1 MSIGALEAA
10 SLRPTTVAV
19 HHRSDV
25 HGDAGWVYAGDV
37 HIPTLPPGPD
47 SAGTISTLMG
57 APDRLAATT
66 TAALGAITEALPAGE
81 VRKGQIDM
89 AEAVARS
96 IINREH
102 LVVEAGTGTG
112 KTFAYLVPAIL
123 SGRKVVVATATKT
136 LQDQLAGKDLPFLA
150 EQLDHE
156 FSFAVLKGRSNYI
169 CLQRVRELGH
179 DGDQLTLEVGPRP
192 PTEEIAALARW
203 AGQTTTGDR
212 AELTLEPSVRAWAAV
227 SVGPREC
234 PGATKCPKG
243 DDCFTEKARSAAA
256 AADVVVVNTHLYGMH
271 LATQGA
277 VLPEHDV
284 VVIDE
289 AHQLEDTIAATAG
302 VELTSGRFLNMARAT
317 GAIVSDAEL
326 VQSLDELAG
335 LWRDALVDERGRRL
349 RGHLDGEPA
358 RVLDLARARLDKAMT
373 ALRAVPDESVGDVA
387 ARKQRAMQAA
397 TSLIEDIESVR
408 NVQVDEVSWVEGSE
422 DFPVLRVAP
431 VDVGEILDETLWSK
445 TTTILTSATLPT
457 ALPDQVGLPDG
468 TFVRLDVG
476 SPFDY
481 PHQAMLYCAAHMP
494 DPRSAKFDEAVHDE
508 LEALITAAGGRTM
521 ALFTSYRALQLAVDA
536 LRPRLAV
543 EVLAQDDYPK
553 PALIERFTDNP
564 ETCLFAT
571 MGFWQGVD
579 VPGATLS
586 LVTID
591 RVPFP
596 RPDDPLLQARREKA
610 RADAFRV
617 VDLPRATTLLAQ
629 GAGRLIR
636 SATDRGVV
644 AVLDPRMAKASYKW
658 DLVNALP
665 PMKRTKD
672 RSEVEAFLR
681 SLRGD
686 APTDEA

>member
-1 MSIGALEAA
+1 
-10 SLRPTTVAV
+10 
-19 HHRSDV
+19 
-25 HGDAGWVYAGDV
+25 
-37 HIPTLPPGPD
+37 
-47 SAGTISTLMG
+47 
-57 APDRLAATT
+57 
-66 TAALGAITEALPAGE
+66 
-81 VRKGQIDM
+81 
-89 AEAVARS
+89 
-96 IINREH
+96 
-102 LVVEAGTGTG
+102 
-112 KTFAYLVPAIL
+112 
-123 SGRKVVVATATKT
+123 
-136 LQDQLAGKDLPFLA
+136 
-150 EQLDHE
+150 
-156 FSFAVLKGRSNYI
+156 
-169 CLQRVRELGH
+169 
-179 DGDQLTLEVGPRP
+179 
-192 PTEEIAALARW
+192 
-203 AGQTTTGDR
+203 
-212 AELTLEPSVRAWAAV
+212 
-227 SVGPREC
+227 
-234 PGATKCPKG
+234 
-243 DDCFTEKARSAAA
+243 
-256 AADVVVVNTHLYGMH
+256 
-271 LATQGA
+271 
-277 VLPEHDV
+277 
-284 VVIDE
+284 
-289 AHQLEDTIAATAG
+289 
-302 VELTSGRFLNMARAT
+302 
-317 GAIVSDAEL
+317 
-326 VQSLDELAG
+326 
-335 LWRDALVDERGRRL
+335 
-349 RGHLDGEPA
+349 
-358 RVLDLARARLDKAMT
+358 
-373 ALRAVPDESVGDVA
+373 
-387 ARKQRAMQAA
+387 
-397 TSLIEDIESVR
+397 
-408 NVQVDEVSWVEGSE
+408 VSWVEGSE

>member
-1 MSIGALEAA
+1 
-10 SLRPTTVAV
+10 
-19 HHRSDV
+19 
-25 HGDAGWVYAGDV
+25 
-37 HIPTLPPGPD
+37 
-47 SAGTISTLMG
+47 MG

>member
-1 MSIGALEAA
+1 
-10 SLRPTTVAV
+10 
-19 HHRSDV
+19 
-25 HGDAGWVYAGDV
+25 
-37 HIPTLPPGPD
+37 
-47 SAGTISTLMG
+47 MG

-335 LWRDALVDERGRRL
+335 LWRDALADERGRRL